1 MPHNWMKL
9 DANTPRPWD
18 ELSGDP
24 ARFREAVEAT
34 VARYE
39 GKSAGVFW
47 DATQNVAYV
56 LVKGPKDPTKLKA
69 LAKALP
75 TLEVVPLLDED
86 EVGEAFRLGAEAD

>member
-9 DANTPRPWD
+9 DANTPPPWD

-24 ARFREAVEAT
+24 VKFREAVEAT
-34 VARYE
+34 VERYD

-47 DATQNVAYV
+47 DATKSVAYV
-56 LVKGPKDPTKLKA
+56 LVKGPKDPAQLKA

-75 TLEVVPLLDED
+75 TLDVVPLLDED
-86 EVGEAFRLGAEAD
+86 EVGQAFELGAD